1 VTLYGALMHHQAN
14 EAWLVSLEGFS
25 DAAVSFAAGKAIRL
39 LPITAF
45 LGAAGKQFLK
55 LRKRE
60 C

>member
-1 VTLYGALMHHQAN
+1 MHHQAN

-25 DAAVSFAAGKAIRL
+25 DASVSFAAGKAIRL

-55 LRKRE
+55 LRISE